1 MFLAHTAFA
10 SRPFSRRVSILPLG
24 SGALAGNPFCVD
36 RELLRSELGFNSI
49 GGNSM
54 QASSPFS
61 PSGVQ
66 WGYQRPSPLTFWTPY
81 YSRSPTGTLSPS
93 TSSLARS

>member
-1 MFLAHTAFA
+1 MPSVPLSLSLPHVDTQLT
-10 SRPFSRRVSILPLG
+10 SYSSYRRVSTLPLG

-54 QASSPFS
+54 QVRQLVL
-61 PSGVQ
+61 PSQ
-66 WGYQRPSPLTFWTPY
+66 
-81 YSRSPTGTLSPS
+81 TLSF
-93 TSSLARS
+93 LER

>member
-1 MFLAHTAFA
+1 MFPAHSFHL
-10 SRPFSRRVSILPLG
+10 RPFSRRVSILPLG

-54 QASSPFS
+54 QASSLFCPA
-61 PSGVQ
+61 GVPEEFIIVL
-66 WGYQRPSPLTFWTPY
+66 R
-81 YSRSPTGTLSPS
+81 R
-93 TSSLARS
+93 